1 MYVMFGWVGL
11 GIVFTLGKTDEL
23 LKKILSCQCREA
35 SRLKHLHTCEF
46 RWIGSGKEETH

>member
-23 LKKILSCQCREA
+23 LKKSWAVNVE
-35 SRLKHLHTCEF
+35 KPVD
-46 RWIGSGKEETH
+46 